1 MENSGGDIKMNDR
14 GGRKE
19 ACAGSGII
27 QLMDARMNE
36 WMDGAPPRN
45 AVLMRRQFISSF
57 SDCILLRMPSCL
69 YIFA

>member
-27 QLMDARMNE
+27 QLMD
-36 WMDGAPPRN
+36 G
-45 AVLMRRQFISSF
+45 
-57 SDCILLRMPSCL
+57 
-69 YIFA
+69 